1 MSWSGLKKNLS
12 RATTSVLSKTGN
24 IDRTTDRE
32 FEEEEKRFRSL
43 EQKVEKLQKE
53 ANGYAQAVRH
63 MTGSQLKIASTI
75 DQFYDEGAPMGIYG
89 VKYKEAVA
97 KLEQQTQ
104 DEVDATFRTT
114 VLEPIGRYSAYFP
127 EINEAIKRRNKKLLD
142 YDSARSKVRK
152 LVEKPSEDNTKL
164 PRAEQEANT
173 LREAY
178 ESINAQLTSEL
189 PKIIDS
195 RVAYLDPSFEAV
207 VKSQLSFS
215 QDAHSTLEGLRQ
227 FFPPETEGY
236 ELEES
241 AEGILAQMRELS
253 ICGLA

>member
-1 MSWSGLKKNLS
+1 MSWSGFKKNLN
-12 RATTSVLSKTGN
+12 RATTSVLSKTGS
-24 IDRTTDRE
+24 IERTTDRE
-32 FEEEEKRFRSL
+32 FEEEEKRFKNL
-43 EQKVEKLQKE
+43 EQKMEKLHKE
-53 ANGYAQAVRH
+53 ASGYAQAVRN

-89 VKYKEAVA
+89 IKYKEAVS
-97 KLEQQTQ
+97 KLEQQAQ
-104 DEVDATFRTT
+104 DEVDAAYRTT
-114 VLEPIGRYSAYFP
+114 VLEPVGRYSAYFS
-127 EINEAIKRRNKKLLD
+127 EINEAIKRRNKKMID
-142 YDSARSKVRK
+142 YDAARTKVRK

-164 PRAEQEANT
+164 PRAEHEANG
-173 LREAY
+173 LRESY
-178 ESINAQLTSEL
+178 ETMNAQLTSEL

-215 QDAHSTLEGLRQ
+215 QDAHNTLEGLRQ

-236 ELEES
+236 ELDEA